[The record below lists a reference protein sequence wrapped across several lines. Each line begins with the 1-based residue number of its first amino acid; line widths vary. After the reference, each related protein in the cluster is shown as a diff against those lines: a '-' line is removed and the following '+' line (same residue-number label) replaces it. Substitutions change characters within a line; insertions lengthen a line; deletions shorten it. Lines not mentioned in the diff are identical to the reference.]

1 VPSFASFI
9 GKEAPNCEKVTP
21 YFLAGTWRNVV
32 IVLWRVDTLPED
44 VAFASELLA
53 RLAKM
58 HPEGVGLFQ
67 SVEDTC
73 LKTPS
78 GPTKEAIARLLR
90 DGRSYIK
97 ASTILFNGQ
106 GFRAAIV
113 RAVATGLISLT
124 RPGFPHQA
132 HTTIE
137 EAAWVHAEN
146 LVPPSV
152 QDAFAGGVVRAVRTL
167 RDVRLE

>member
-1 VPSFASFI
+1 VARFASFI
-9 GKEAPNCEKVTP
+9 GKEAPLCEKVSK

-32 IVLWRVDTLPED
+32 IVLWRFDTLPED
-44 VAFASELLA
+44 VKFASELLE

-67 SVEDTC
+67 SLEDTC

-78 GPTKEAIARLLR
+78 GPAKEAIAKLLL
-90 DGRSYIK
+90 DGRSYVR

-113 RAVATGLISLT
+113 RAVATGLISMT

-132 HTTIE
+132 HSHIE
-137 EAAWVHAEN
+137 KAALVHAEH
-146 LVPPSV
+146 LVPLSL
-152 QDAFAGGVVRAVRTL
+152 QEAFAAGLVQAVQRL
-167 RDVRLE
+167 REIHPD

>member
-1 VPSFASFI
+1 MARFASFI
-9 GKEAPNCEKVTP
+9 GKEIPLCEKVTAD
-21 YFLAGTWRNVV
+21 FLAGTWRNVV
-32 IVLWRVDTLPED
+32 IVLWRDDTLPED
-44 VAFASELLA
+44 VAFASDLLV

-67 SVEDTC
+67 SLEDTC

-78 GPTKEAIARLLR
+78 GPAKEAIAKLLH
-90 DGRSYIK
+90 DGRSYIR

-113 RAVATGLISLT
+113 RAVATGLISMT

-132 HTTIE
+132 HSDIE
-137 EAAWVHAEN
+137 KAAGVHGEH
-146 LVPPSV
+146 LVPPSLR
-152 QDAFAGGVVRAVRTL
+152 DTFAAGIVRAVEVL
-167 RDVRLE
+167 RQVKPA

>member
-9 GKEAPNCEKVTP
+9 AKEAPNCEKVTE
-21 YFLAGTWRNVV
+21 YFLVGTWRNVV
-32 IVLWRVDTLPED
+32 IVLWRVSTLPED
-44 VAFASELLA
+44 VAFTSDLLA

-73 LKTPS
+73 LERPS

-97 ASTILFNGQ
+97 ASTVLFNGQ
-106 GFRAAIV
+106 GFRAAVV

-132 HTTIE
+132 HTSIE
-137 EAAWVHAEN
+137 EAARVHAEH
-146 LVPPSV
+146 LVPRSV
-152 QDAFAGGVVRAVRTL
+152 HDAFAAGVERAVRHL
-167 RDVRLE
+167 REIKPG